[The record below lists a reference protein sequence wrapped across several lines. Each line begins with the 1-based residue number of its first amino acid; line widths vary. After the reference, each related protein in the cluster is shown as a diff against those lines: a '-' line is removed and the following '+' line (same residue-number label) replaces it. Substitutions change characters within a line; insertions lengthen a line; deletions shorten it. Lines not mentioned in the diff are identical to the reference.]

1 MWLIVLSAVFDFFDG
16 MVARLLGVSSP
27 IGKDLDSLA
36 DVVSFWLGS
45 RYPCLP
51 WTGGLGCRELS
62 ELWRLHRRGICCT
75 APGEVQQRHAPV
87 DLVPRTPRP
96 LERTLLDRC
105 CGCHSFLRAVH
116 RCFGY
121 AHHLSGADAR
131 TVPADGQRAADVL
144 LQALEG
150 APEHK
155 WPQLVLIVVAVGSV
169 GMAGLVRLQCDD
181 HRLPPAVTS
190 SSAEGREGLSGVL
203 WHAL

>member
-16 MVARLLGVSSP
+16 MVARLLGCVLSDREGSR
-27 IGKDLDSLA
+27 LA
-36 DVVSFWLGS
+36 GRRRELWLGS

-169 GMAGLVRLQCDD
+169 VWLGWFGCSVTIIAYLLLSL
-181 HRLPPAVTS
+181 LPQQKGEKA
-190 SSAEGREGLSGVL
+190 
-203 WHAL
+203 